1 MKAQERIGKKAQ
13 LTLYRNLT
21 PAQAIGKSFAA
32 LANELAEAAEFV
44 GLPEILDDA
53 ILEAGGAGMG
63 LISATGEREVWTGE
77 MYDIDSLKVEM
88 KHIMIAL
95 LAMAYA
101 VERETGEA
109 FDLVG
114 EVEK

>member
-1 MKAQERIGKKAQ
+1 MNAQERIGKKAQ

-21 PAQAIGKSFAA
+21 PAQAICKSFAA
-32 LANELAEAAEFV
+32 IANETAEAAEFV
-44 GLPEILDDA
+44 ELPEVLADTIA
-53 ILEAGGAGMG
+53 EAGGAGMG
-63 LISATGEREVWTGE
+63 LISATGERDIFSGE
-77 MYDIDSLKVEM
+77 LYDIDSLKVEM
-88 KHIMIAL
+88 KHILIAL